1 MHYAQGSWQDEWFM
15 WPCRVYI
22 EDVDAGGVVYH
33 ANHLK
38 YAERARA
45 EMIRDSG
52 VRHSDLM
59 NNPEG
64 GLIVV
69 AGLSVRYL
77 RPLFHEQDLVVAS
90 KIMNIR
96 TAGVQMLQE
105 IRTEG
110 QVAATLTVDLV
121 YVANQTRKPA
131 RWPDDVFAAL
141 AKHCAATP

>member
-105 IRTEG
+105 I
-110 QVAATLTVDLV
+110 QVKIHVW
-121 YVANQTRKPA
+121 K
-131 RWPDDVFAAL
+131 
-141 AKHCAATP
+141 